1 LNPNAIAQPNA
12 TLAEPTPTFFVRDIP
27 VYGDAILAPMDGFS
41 DWPFRSICSKLGSAM
56 SYTEFVRAQ
65 HIVMA
70 YKQMAPRLK
79 FDEFERPMVYQI
91 YGDDPD
97 EIVQAAMMVQDKR
110 PDIIDINMGC
120 PSRRVVHGGAGVGLM
135 LQPLK
140 VARIFR
146 KLTKAIQIPVTGKI
160 RIGWENC
167 RSYKLIARIV
177 EEEGGSLIA
186 IHGRTKEQGY
196 SGEAN
201 WDTIAEIR
209 AAVKIPVIGNG
220 DVKVVADIE
229 RLKQY
234 TGCNAVMIG
243 RAAIG
248 NPWIFS
254 KTDRDKVTDEMAYDL
269 LTDHLRRHLDFYGD
283 RKGMILFRKHAMQ
296 YLKLHWFP
304 RAVRTE
310 IITQTD
316 PQEFLRLVRKAF
328 LIEKPLSELEV

>member
-1 LNPNAIAQPNA
+1 MTKARMEQIEKSPSFHIR
-12 TLAEPTPTFFVRDIP
+12 EIP

-41 DWPFRSICSKLGSAM
+41 DWPFRSICSRLGSAM

-70 YKQMAPRLK
+70 YRQMGPRLR
-79 FDEFERPMVYQI
+79 FDENERPMVFQI

-97 EIVQAAMMVQDKR
+97 EIVEAAKIVQDR
-110 PDIIDINMGC
+110 QPDIIDINMGC
-120 PSRRVVHGGAGVGLM
+120 PARRVVHGGAGVGLM

-146 KLTKAIQIPVTGKI
+146 KLSKELSVPITGKV
-160 RIGWENC
+160 RLGWEDC

-177 EEEGGSLIA
+177 EENGGSLIA

-196 SGEAN
+196 GGNAN
-201 WDTIAEIR
+201 WDAIAELR
-209 AAVKIPVIGNG
+209 SSVKIPVIGNG
-220 DVKVVADIE
+220 DIRKVADIE
-229 RLKQY
+229 KMKAY
-234 TGCNAVMIG
+234 TGVEAVMIG

-254 KTDRDKVTDEMAYDL
+254 KLNREEVSDQMVVELVTE
-269 LTDHLRRHLDFYGD
+269 HLKRHLEFYGN

-296 YLKLHWFP
+296 YLKLQRFP
-304 RAVRTE
+304 RSKRTE
-310 IITQTD
+310 IITQSD
-316 PQEFLRLVRKAF
+316 PREFLLCLKDVFSADVIPEQ
-328 LIEKPLSELEV
+328 LPVL

>member
-1 LNPNAIAQPNA
+1 
-12 TLAEPTPTFFVRDIP
+12 
-27 VYGDAILAPMDGFS
+27 MDGFS
-41 DWPFRSICSKLGSAM
+41 DWPFRSVCSNLGSAM

-79 FDEFERPMVYQI
+79 FDEAERPMVFQI

-97 EIVQAAMMVQDKR
+97 EIVQAALMVQDKH

-120 PSRRVVHGGAGVGLM
+120 PARRVVNGGAGVGLM

-140 VARIFR
+140 VARIFK
-146 KLTKAIQIPVTGKI
+146 KLTKAIDVPVTGKI
-160 RIGWENC
+160 RIGWETC

-177 EEEGGSLIA
+177 EENGGSLVA

-196 SGEAN
+196 SGDAN

-209 AAVKIPVIGNG
+209 SAVKIPVIGNG
-220 DVKVVADIE
+220 DVKTVADIQ
-229 RLKQY
+229 RLKNY
-234 TGCNAVMIG
+234 TGCDAVMIG

-254 KTDRDKVTDEMAYDL
+254 GLDRDKVSDQMAYDL
-269 LTDHLRRHLDFYGD
+269 VIEHLKRHLNFYGE
-283 RKGMILFRKHAMQ
+283 RVGMILFRKHAMQ
-296 YLKLHWFP
+296 YLKLRWFP

-310 IITQTD
+310 IITQND
-316 PQEFLRLVRKAF
+316 PQEFLRLIRQAF
-328 LIEKPLSELEV
+328 VIAPSTDEMIF